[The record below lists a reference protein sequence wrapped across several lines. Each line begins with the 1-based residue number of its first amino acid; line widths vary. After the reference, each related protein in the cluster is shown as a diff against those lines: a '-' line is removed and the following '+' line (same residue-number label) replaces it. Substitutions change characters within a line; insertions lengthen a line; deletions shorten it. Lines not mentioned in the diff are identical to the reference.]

1 MQKQTKNSKEVKYK
15 SPSGFCDVSCLRMVL
30 IAFNF
35 IFVLTGALIFA
46 LGIWTIA
53 TKMQYVALLG
63 SAYYN
68 LVVAFLMV
76 AGCLVFAT
84 GVLGCI
90 GALRKDTSILTWYFV
105 LLGVILVFE
114 LIAGILAFV
123 YHETIHDELSETLRS
138 NLNKNYNQTGQEA
151 LSNAVDEMQQDFKCC
166 GVTSYRDWSD
176 STYIKQ
182 DKSGL
187 DLKTPTSCC
196 KTPSSDCS
204 KRDHPSNI
212 YRVIGTADMGCL
224 ITLETYIREHL
235 FLLAVTG
242 IAVALFEILV
252 VLVACGFRRQV
263 IKENNQPY

>member
-1 MQKQTKNSKEVKYK
+1 MPKQSKTSKEVKYK
-15 SPSGFCDVSCLRMVL
+15 SPPGFCDVSCLRMLL

-35 IFVLTGALIFA
+35 VFVLTGGFAFA

-63 SAYYN
+63 SVYYN
-68 LVVAFLMV
+68 LIVVFLLV

-90 GALRKDTSILTWYFV
+90 GALRKNTTLLTGYFV
-105 LLGVILVFE
+105 LLGAIFLFE
-114 LIAGILAFV
+114 FVAGILAFV
-123 YHETIHDELSETLRS
+123 YHENIHDELSQTMRS

-151 LSNAVDEMQQDFKCC
+151 LSKAVDEMQQDFKCC
-166 GVTSYRDWSD
+166 GVTSYRDWSN

-182 DKSGL
+182 DKAGL

-196 KTPSSDCS
+196 KSPSYDCS

-212 YRVIGTADMGCL
+212 YRVVGTADMGCL
-224 ITLETYIREHL
+224 ITLENYIRKNL
-235 FLLAVTG
+235 FFLAVTG
-242 IAVALFEILV
+242 IAVACFEILV

-263 IKENNQPY
+263 KIENNQPY